1 MRAGVGPRAATP
13 ALSGAL
19 GTFTTETP
27 PRGTYLLQNLP
38 RGAATVLSA
47 QRAPRPL
54 GGPGPASLPLPWA
67 ISTRPASLW
76 PGWAGNGHLPG
87 GREPSPGGSSYWTC
101 PHPALHRPGVGTV
114 HPLRTRVC
122 LPKPGH
128 SERHLHS
135 GRVVR
140 GSAPVGEP
148 HRSQV
153 RETLFVCC
161 PFLSQVALPGT
172 LRSRLTGVG
181 ICHIHSHVSYY
192 VSCLYI
198 FQMYG
203 HLSPGR

>member
-54 GGPGPASLPLPWA
+54 GAPGPASLPLPWA
-67 ISTRPASLW
+67 ISTRPASLG

-128 SERHLHS
+128 GERHLHS

-140 GSAPVGEP
+140 GLGSCRGA
-148 HRSQV
+148 SQV
-153 RETLFVCC
+153 PGTGNTVCLL
-161 PFLSQVALPGT
+161 PIPVPSGPSGDSQVPSHRCRDLP
-172 LRSRLTGVG
+172 
-181 ICHIHSHVSYY
+181 HS
-192 VSCLYI
+192 
-198 FQMYG
+198 F
-203 HLSPGR
+203 PR